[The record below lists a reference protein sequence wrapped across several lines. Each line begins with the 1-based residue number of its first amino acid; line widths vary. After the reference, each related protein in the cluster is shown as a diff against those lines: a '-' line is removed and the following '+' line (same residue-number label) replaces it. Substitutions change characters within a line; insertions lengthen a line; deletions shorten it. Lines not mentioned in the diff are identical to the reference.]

1 MTSPMSLS
9 LPNRLPLAVRR
20 LSETPVK
27 RSFALA
33 HRAPGVEIRLRPR
46 RAAETVEVGQG
57 STPSAT
63 APWLFPIIIPNAGVN
78 IP

>member
-20 LSETPVK
+20 LSETPVM

-46 RAAETVEVGQG
+46 RGQETMDSGQG
-57 STPSAT
+57 SASSMAISGLLP
-63 APWLFPIIIPNAGVN
+63 LIVPNAGVN